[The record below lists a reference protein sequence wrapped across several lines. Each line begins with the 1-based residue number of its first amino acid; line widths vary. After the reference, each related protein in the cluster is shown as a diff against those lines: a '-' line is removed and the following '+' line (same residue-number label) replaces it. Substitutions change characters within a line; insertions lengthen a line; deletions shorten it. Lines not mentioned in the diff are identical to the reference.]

1 MSLPPSPRLLQ
12 ALADLL
18 GPKGFSVDADVMA
31 PWLTDWRGKYH
42 GQAAAM
48 LSPASTEEVAEI
60 VLLCAAEGAAIV
72 PQGGN
77 SGMVG
82 GATPDASG
90 HQLLLSLRRMN
101 RIRSIDTRAAEKIPG
116 VIKVFTSKDFEGK
129 GGVPCGWQIHDR
141 QGKPNPYPEKVEII
155 LEKDKDGAALFYT
168 PGEYTFAPESIY
180 VDRNG
185 SLAISP
191 RLVALQRT
199 PKPAAA

>member
-1 MSLPPSPRLLQ
+1 MI
-12 ALADLL
+12 
-18 GPKGFSVDADVMA
+18 KVSV
-31 PWLTDWRGKYH
+31 T
-42 GQAAAM
+42 
-48 LSPASTEEVAEI
+48 STEVRN
-60 VLLCAAEGAAIV
+60 
-72 PQGGN
+72 QSGN
-77 SGMVG
+77 VK
-82 GATPDASG
+82 ATGKPY
-90 HQLLLSLRRMN
+90 SLN
-101 RIRSIDTRAAEKIPG
+101 FQT
-116 VIKVFTSKDFEGK
+116 VWVHT
-129 GGVPCGWQIHDR
+129 HDR